1 MVESGPVPGSGRIR
15 VSTEKLTR
23 RVPEKL
29 KVKVNKEQ
37 MVESGEVPGS
47 RRIRASTEKLTRRV
61 PEKLSIHVNTEKMV
75 ESGQN
80 WDQVESVRLPKN

>member
-29 KVKVNKEQ
+29 KVNVNKEQ
-37 MVESGEVPGS
+37 MVESGVVPGS
-47 RRIRASTEKLTRRV
+47 RRIRASTKKLTRRI
-61 PEKLSIHVNTEKMV
+61 PENLTISVNT
-75 ESGQN
+75 
-80 WDQVESVRLPKN
+80 KNGRIRGGTGIA